1 MIILDYSAI
10 AMAAFFARGSS
21 AEESMLRHF
30 ILNSVRLHN
39 VNHRDKYGKMV
50 IACDSRSW
58 RKDAYPQ
65 YKANRKTGRDKSE
78 VDWDSVFQTFTKV
91 KEELKENFPYI
102 VVTVDGAEADDIIA
116 TLVKETQEFGKNE
129 PVMIISSDKD
139 FVQLHRY
146 GNVKQYSPITKKFV
160 THEKPVEYLYEHIFK
175 GDSSDGV
182 PNVLSDDD
190 TFVDMDKRQRPLSK
204 KKIALWLDNIDD
216 LESVMTYDELR
227 NYQRNKKVI
236 DLNEIPDEVTNNIKQ
251 EVENSQPSKLAG
263 SKVLNYLIQNRLNSL
278 VESVQEFL

>member
-21 AEESMLRHF
+21 SEESMLRHF

-91 KEELKENFPYI
+91 KEELKENFPYTVI
-102 VVTVDGAEADDIIA
+102 TVDGAEADDIIA

-139 FVQLHRY
+139 FVQLQRY

>member
-91 KEELKENFPYI
+91 KEELKENFPYT

>member
-10 AMAAFFARGSS
+10 AMAAFFSFFSS
-21 AEESMLRHF
+21 SEESMLRHF

-91 KEELKENFPYI
+91 KEELKENFPYTVI
-102 VVTVDGAEADDIIA
+102 TVDGAEADDIIA

-139 FVQLHRY
+139 FVQLQRY

>member
-78 VDWDSVFQTFTKV
+78 VDWDAVFQTFTKV

-204 KKIALWLDNIDD
+204 KKIALWIDNIND

-251 EVENSQPSKLAG
+251 EVKNSQPSKLAG

>member
-39 VNHRDKYGKMV
+39 VNYRDKYGKMV

-78 VDWDSVFQTFTKV
+78 VDWDAVFQTFTKV

-190 TFVDMDKRQRPLSK
+190 TFVDVDKRQRPLSK
-204 KKIALWLDNIDD
+204 KKIALWLDNVDD
-216 LESVMTYDELR
+216 LESVMSYDELR